1 MITSL
6 RLVDFK
12 NFADETLRVGPFTV
26 IVGANASGKS
36 NIRDAFRFLH
46 GIGRGYTLAEIL
58 GGRWGPGGQLQWQ
71 SVRGAPNE
79 VGRVA
84 DTEPGH
90 RFALEVRLQL
100 GDASGRYY
108 IEVSRVAAVSRVAGD
123 AGGFRVAHE
132 ELSIGGW
139 EPLYTSSPG
148 DGDPLAQ
155 DDETHLSLRM
165 AKTGSQRKLGNSV
178 AVRSGQPALTQIRE
192 HRWLAKSHKV
202 TAQKVIDALASMRF
216 LDMIPDRMRVPSF
229 PGQTTLGDGGE
240 NLPTVLRG
248 ICADAKR
255 RKTLID
261 WVRALTPMDV
271 DDFQFQPDPVTGLV
285 QLVVLEKSGRT
296 CSAYSV
302 SDGTLRFLAM
312 LAALLADDPAKFYFF
327 EEIDN
332 GIHPARQWLLLALI
346 EKQTATGSMQVVT
359 TTHSP
364 GLLTSVNDC
373 TFRHTSLVC
382 RPEAATDAIIRSVAE
397 LPDAGNLRTSQGLG
411 RLLMG
416 GWMEDMIAFTENRDT
431 DV

>member
-58 GGRWGPGGQLQWQ
+58 GGRYGQGGQAEWQ
-71 SVRGAPNE
+71 AVRGAPNE

-84 DTEPGH
+84 DTVSGS
-90 RFALEVRLQL
+90 RFGLEVRLRL
-100 GDASGRYY
+100 GDTDVHYH
-108 IEVSRVAAVSRVAGD
+108 IEVSRS
-123 AGGFRVAHE
+123 AGGAGSFRVVRE
-132 ELSIGGW
+132 ELSAGGW
-139 EPLYTSSPG
+139 EPIYTSHPVWG
-148 DGDPLAQ
+148 TPLAQ
-155 DDETHLSLRM
+155 DDETQLWVRM
-165 AKTGSQRKLGNSV
+165 AKTGSQKKQGHSIV
-178 AVRSGQPALTQIRE
+178 VPSGQPALTQIKER
-192 HRWLAKSHKV
+192 RSVAKSHK
-202 TAQKVIDALASMRF
+202 TDAKRVIDALASMRF
-216 LDMIPDRMRVPSF
+216 LDLVPDRMRQPSF
-229 PGQTTLGDGGE
+229 PGQTILGDGGE
-240 NLPTVLRG
+240 NLPTVLRE
-248 ICADAKR
+248 IWTDPKR

-271 DDFQFQPDPVTGLV
+271 DEFDFPVDAVTGLV
-285 QLVVLEKSGRT
+285 QLVVLEKGGRT

-312 LAALLADDPAKFYFF
+312 LAALLADDPTGFYFF

-332 GIHPARQWLLLALI
+332 GIHPARQWLLLELI
-346 EKQTATGSMQVVT
+346 EKQTATGAMQVVT

-364 GLLTSVNDC
+364 GLLTSINDR
-373 TFRHTSLVC
+373 TFENTSVIC
-382 RPEAATDAIIRSVAE
+382 RPETSTDAIIRPVAE
-397 LPDAGNLRTSQGLG
+397 LPDARELRTSQGLG

-416 GWMEDMIAFTENRDT
+416 GWMEDMIAFTEDAEES
-431 DV
+431 DA

>member
-58 GGRWGPGGQLQWQ
+58 GGRYGQGGQAEWQ
-71 SVRGAPNE
+71 AVRGAPNE

-84 DTEPGH
+84 DTVSGS
-90 RFALEVRLQL
+90 RFGLEVRLRL
-100 GDASGRYY
+100 GDTNARYH
-108 IEVSRVAAVSRVAGD
+108 IEVSRS
-123 AGGFRVAHE
+123 AGGAGSFRVARE
-132 ELSIGGW
+132 ELSTMGL
-139 EPLYTSSPG
+139 EPVYTSHPG
-148 DGDPLAQ
+148 YGDPVAEQ
-155 DDETHLSLRM
+155 DDDAHLLLRM
-165 AKTGSQRKLGNSV
+165 AKAGSQRKYGDRI
-178 AVRSGQPALTQIRE
+178 AVRPDQPALTQIRE
-192 HRWLAKSHKV
+192 HRRVARAYKKY
-202 TAQKVIDALASMRF
+202 ANDVIDVLSNMRF
-216 LDMIPDRMRVPSF
+216 LDLIPDRMRQPCF
-229 PGQTTLGDGGE
+229 PGHTILGDGGE
-240 NLPTVLRG
+240 NLPTVLRE
-248 ICADAKR
+248 ICTDPKR

-271 DDFQFQPDPVTGLV
+271 DDFDFPVDPVTGLV
-285 QLVVLEKSGRT
+285 QLVVLEKDGRT

-312 LAALLADDPAKFYFF
+312 LAALLADDPTRFYFF

-332 GIHPARQWLLLALI
+332 GIHPARQWLLLELI
-346 EKQTATGSMQVVT
+346 EKRTAEGAMQVVT

-364 GLLTSVNDC
+364 GLLTSINDR
-373 TFRHTSLVC
+373 TFENTSVVC
-382 RPEAATDAIIRSVAE
+382 RPETSTDAIIRRVAD
-397 LPDAGNLRTSQGLG
+397 LPDAGKLRTSQGLG

-416 GWMEDMIAFTENRDT
+416 GWMEDMIVFTEDAEAPHA
-431 DV
+431 